1 MARRIEFLAPVEAM
15 RGNLSGK
22 QALKYP
28 TKNNSAWDAPSD
40 KRSYSTNYN
49 TRYIGAKKASNGL
62 KYFAVKQRAAVT
74 NTPAQRNA
82 QALLGAAKV
91 IADAMISDVTIIARL
106 QQMFIGYYKN
116 GLNYNPAWIPSD
128 IVQGSATASI
138 RKYLMRNIRELTLIP
153 KNKQFVVQPQSGSD
167 IIYNNPWRFDNNS
180 GTKVDNIQFLIEKFW
195 KQLAIGDPC
204 YFYIAGNV
212 GIADEQDSFNDIISG
227 SGDSYNYAYNV
238 LGLTTET
245 VDSVQYVKYGNSY
258 VIDVNGDYV
267 KGSDIIAPGETYYVK
282 DIAPSE

>member
-40 KRSYSTNYN
+40 KRSYSINYN
-49 TRYIGAKKASNGL
+49 TRYIGAKKSANGL
-62 KYFAVKQRAAVT
+62 KYFAVKKRAAVT

-82 QALLGAAKV
+82 QALLGASKH
-91 IADAMISDVTIIARL
+91 IADDMLRDLTILPRLVAMYR
-106 QQMFIGYYKN
+106 GYAEHGYQ
-116 GLNYNPAWIPSD
+116 YQPAWIPSD
-128 IVQGSATASI
+128 LVQGSGTASI
-138 RKYLMRNIRELTLIP
+138 RKYLMRNIRDLTLIP

-180 GTKVDNIQFLIEKFW
+180 GTKVENIQFLIEKFW
-195 KQLAIGDPC
+195 KQLAMGDPC

-227 SGDSYNYAYNV
+227 AGDSYNYTYNV

-245 VDSVQYVKYGNSY
+245 VDSVPYVKYGNLY